1 MNTTLLE
8 LAQNYFIGNTVHQV
22 STAFGESESGTSAAL
37 RNVVPLVLGG
47 LLARAQQPG
56 GAAELL
62 SLAQQ
67 VQRRGL
73 LGDLSVLL
81 RGLSAPPAAA
91 TPTAGS
97 LPSRGAD
104 MMRSLLGNA
113 YAPAVAGISQQAGVG
128 EATVGNLLSTA
139 VAVVLGLLGREAAQ
153 NNLDANGLREYL
165 SSQRSSVLGA
175 LGKLPNGLGSTVA
188 ALVMDAAPAGAPVVS
203 TPTPTLAP
211 TPPPPPA
218 PTAASA
224 VNSASVRAARPE
236 PAGPVASQ
244 VARPVV
250 PVATSSRRWLW
261 LLVLLVVGLGV
272 LAYVLRGG
280 PHPAAAT
287 RAATSTVFAETTS
300 ADSAA
305 PTTYYDAA
313 SGNYIYDTGTSTT
326 VKLLDGTPL
335 KVGSTSLEAKLANF
349 LNDNSQAISADKTQG
364 WLVLDRVYFEPGKA
378 TLTAD
383 SQVQFENLAAILKA
397 YPRAVIQLASFTDD
411 QGAAP
416 ANLLLSADRANA
428 ARKLLLKA
436 GLEPGRVAA
445 RGYGQEHP
453 ISSNSTD
460 EGRAQNRRLAIR
472 VVQK

>member
-1 MNTTLLE
+1 MNTALLE
-8 LAQNYFIGNTVHQV
+8 LAQNYFIGSTVHQI
-22 STAFGESESGTSAAL
+22 SAAFGESESRTSTAL
-37 RNVVPLVLGG
+37 SSVVPLALGG
-47 LLARAQQPG
+47 LLARVQQPG

-128 EATVGNLLSTA
+128 EATVGSLLSTA
-139 VAVVLGLLGREAAQ
+139 VAVLLGLLGRQAAQ
-153 NNLDANGLREYL
+153 DSLDANGLREYL

-188 ALVMDAAPAGAPVVS
+188 ALVMDAAPAVTPVAVAP
-203 TPTPTLAP
+203 AP
-211 TPPPPPA
+211 TP
-218 PTAASA
+218 A
-224 VNSASVRAARPE
+224 VNSASAPAARPE
-236 PAGPVASQ
+236 PVGQAV
-244 VARPVV
+244 RPVV
-250 PVATSSRRWLW
+250 SPVAPAAASSRRWLW
-261 LLVLLVVGLGV
+261 LVLLLVVGLGV
-272 LAYVLRGG
+272 LAYLLRGG
-280 PHPAAAT
+280 QSPAAAT
-287 RAATSTVFAETTS
+287 RATAATVLADTAS
-300 ADSAA
+300 ADPAA

-313 SGNYIYDTGTSTT
+313 SGNYIYDTGTATT
-326 VKLLDGTPL
+326 VELLDGTPL

-349 LNDNSQAISADKTQG
+349 LNDSKQAVSADKTQD

-378 TLTAD
+378 TLTAG

-397 YPRAVIQLASFTDD
+397 SPRAVIQLAGFTDD
-411 QGAAP
+411 QGEAK

-428 ARKLLLKA
+428 ARKLLLEA
-436 GLEPGRVAA
+436 GLEPSRVAA
-445 RGYGQEHP
+445 RGYGHEHP
-453 ISSNSTD
+453 ISSNSTA

>member
-8 LAQNYFIGNTVHQV
+8 LAQNYFIGNTVQQV
-22 STAFGESESGTSAAL
+22 STAFGESESGTSTAL
-37 RNVVPLVLGG
+37 SNVVPLVLGG
-47 LLARAQQPG
+47 LLARAHQPG

-81 RGLSAPPAAA
+81 RGLSTPPAAA

-113 YAPAVAGISQQAGVG
+113 YAPAVVGISQQAGVG

-188 ALVMDAAPAGAPVVS
+188 ALVMDAAPAGAPVAS
-203 TPTPTLAP
+203 TITPTPAAAP
-211 TPPPPPA
+211 T
-218 PTAASA
+218 
-224 VNSASVRAARPE
+224 VNSASVPAARPE
-236 PAGPVASQ
+236 PAGPAASQ
-244 VARPVV
+244 VVRPVV
-250 PVATSSRRWLW
+250 PVAAPARRWLW

-272 LAYVLRGG
+272 LAYLLRGKQA
-280 PHPAAAT
+280 PAATTQAT
-287 RAATSTVFAETTS
+287 TSTVLADTASVDS
-300 ADSAA
+300 AAA

-313 SGNYIYDTGTSTT
+313 SGNYIYDTGTTTT

-349 LNDNSQAISADKTQG
+349 LNDNNQAISADKNQG

-378 TLTAD
+378 TLTTG
-383 SQVQFENLAAILKA
+383 SQMQFENLAAILKA
-397 YPRAVIQLASFTDD
+397 YPRAFIQLAGFTDN

-428 ARKLLLKA
+428 ARELLLKA

-453 ISSNSTD
+453 ISSNGTA